1 MNDTYHLID
10 TTQGGTM
17 RYGPGHKQATH
28 ERILAAAE
36 SLFRREGFAGA
47 SVERVMKAAG
57 LTVGGFYVHF
67 ASKDTLLAE
76 SVRAFMRKTGPR
88 WLGGLED
95 LRGREWLG
103 HFVRRYLSRQNRDNL
118 ESGCLMPSV
127 LSDLTRASP
136 EAQAALAEELEVLV
150 AEAVARV
157 PAEAGVTARQRALST
172 LALCFGTMTLARATS
187 SHPLSDELLEA
198 ARALLL
204 AEGGTEPQVSAPK
217 KKSR

>member
-1 MNDTYHLID
+1 
-10 TTQGGTM
+10 M
-17 RYGPGHKQATH
+17 RYGPEHKQATR

-57 LTVGGFYVHF
+57 LTVGGFYAHF
-67 ASKDTLLAE
+67 SSKDTLLAE
-76 SVRAFMRKTGPR
+76 SVRAFMRKTGPQ

-95 LRGREWLG
+95 LRGREWLS
-103 HFVRRYLSRQNRDNL
+103 HFVRRYVSRQNRDNL

-136 EAQAALAEELEVLV
+136 EAQAAFVEELEVLV
-150 AEAVARV
+150 AEAVAHV
-157 PAEAGVTARQRALST
+157 PAEAGVTTARQRALGT
-172 LALCFGTMTLARATS
+172 LALCFGTLTLARATS
-187 SHPLSDELLEA
+187 SQPLSDEILEA

-204 AEGGTEPQVSAPK
+204 AEGETESQVSAPAK